1 VRRQPQK
8 THGQA
13 GTSPR
18 DLKSLVEITVL
29 TIINSLMQWWPLSSN
44 YVYNKDLDN
53 LVLHKNII
61 VQ

>member
-8 THGQA
+8 TYGQA
-13 GTSPR
+13 GASR

-29 TIINSLMQWWPLSSN
+29 TIINSLIQWWPLSSN